1 MERGYQN
8 PTTLD
13 LSAMLALYLFWGG
26 AYLANKLAIA
36 SIDPFIMLTMR
47 LGGSGLLLFVILR
60 ALGWTLPGWRQ
71 VLGSWLV
78 GQMLL
83 VGGMGAVVYSQQWVS
98 SSLAAVIVSTMPL
111 WNAFFARFFGRRT
124 RPVEWAGMAL
134 GLAGV
139 YLLAGEPDLQLD
151 PRALL
156 VFAGPVSWAFGSA
169 VSHRIPQAPGLMSS
183 AVHMIGAGLSFALIA
198 LFAGARWQQPSS
210 VSWLALAYLIL
221 LAGVVGY
228 SAYLHLLSRPL
239 RPALVTSFAYVNPL
253 VALALGVGFAGER
266 LTAAGLAGVA
276 LIVLGVGLVVSQRK
290 RVERSAPR
298 KARRG

>member
-1 MERGYQN
+1 MNQSEPH
-8 PTTLD
+8 PTPLD
-13 LSAMLALYLFWGG
+13 LSALLALYLFWGG

-36 SIDPFIMLTMR
+36 TIDPFIMLAIR
-47 LGGSGLLLFVILR
+47 LGSSGLLLFALLR
-60 ALGWTLPGWRQ
+60 LLGWTLPRGRE

-78 GQMLL
+78 GQLLL

-111 WNAFFARFFGRRT
+111 WNAFFGRFLGRRT
-124 RPVEWAGMAL
+124 RAAEWAGMAL
-134 GLAGV
+134 GLVGV
-139 YLLAGEPDLQLD
+139 YLLAGEPDLKLD

-169 VSHRIPQAPGLMSS
+169 ISPRVPQAPGPMSS
-183 AVHMIGAGLSFALIA
+183 AIHMMGAGLSFAAIA
-198 LFAGARWQQPSS
+198 LLAGARWQTPSATS
-210 VSWLALAYLIL
+210 LAALAYLIL
-221 LAGVVGY
+221 LAGVVSY

-266 LTAAGLAGVA
+266 LTGAGMAGVV
-276 LIVLGVGLVVSQRK
+276 LIVLGVGLVVGG
-290 RVERSAPR
+290 
-298 KARRG
+298 RRG